1 MREVLIDIGVNG
13 AFLTRRWETPET
25 FMALTRET
33 GYTYHEFCGDV
44 IDPFFSGDESYQKET
59 AERVRRA
66 AQEYGVVITD
76 YYTGTATHRFH
87 GLSHSDATVRARMRE
102 WIERAMEIA
111 LALGTDRIGGHWDAI
126 PVERLGDERLLKQ
139 SLGNIYREFREIAV
153 VAKKKGIAALA
164 NEQMYIPSEIPWTMA
179 GAEEFLVEVNSH
191 NEGCPV
197 YLTVDTGHQA
207 GAHYGGSG
215 DDLDY
220 VKWLERFAS
229 VCEVV
234 HVQQTTPDASAHWPF
249 TEEYNRRGHVRID
262 EVLAAI
268 ERSHREHGE
277 RPFAKVLAPVS
288 RTILALELI
297 PASTTTEEAVLGAL
311 KESCTYLRQFIPEGG
326 IRIRLD

>member
-1 MREVLIDIGVNG
+1 MG
-13 AFLTRRWETPET
+13 
-25 FMALTRET
+25 LTREL

-59 AERVRRA
+59 AERVRCA

-87 GLSHSDATVRARMRE
+87 GLSHSDASVRARMRE

-126 PVERLGDERLLKQ
+126 PVERLGDEELVRQ
-139 SLGNIYREFREIAV
+139 SLKNIYREFREIAA
-153 VAKKKGIAALA
+153 VAGKKGIAAVA
-164 NEQMYIPSEIPWTMA
+164 NEQMYIPSEIPWTMS
-179 GAEEFLVEVNSH
+179 GADEFLVEVNSQ

-207 GAHYGGSG
+207 GTHYGGSG
-215 DDLDY
+215 GDLHY

-229 VCEVV
+229 VCETV
-234 HVQQTTPDASAHWPF
+234 HIQQTTPDASAHWPF

-262 EVLAAI
+262 EVLGAI
-268 ERSHREHGE
+268 ERSQRDHAQ
-277 RPFAKVLAPVS
+277 RPFAKVLAPVT
-288 RTILALELI
+288 RTILVLELI
-297 PASTTTEEAVLGAL
+297 PGSTMTEEAVLGAL
-311 KESCTYLRQFIPEGG
+311 KESYAYLRQFIPEGG
-326 IRIRLD
+326 ITIRFD

>member
-1 MREVLIDIGVNG
+1 MREVLVDIGVNG
-13 AFLTRRWETPET
+13 AFLARRWETPET
-25 FMALTRET
+25 FMALTREM

-102 WIERAMEIA
+102 WIERAMKIA

-126 PVERLGDERLLKQ
+126 PVERLGDEESVRQ
-139 SLGNIYREFREIAV
+139 SLENIYRQFREIAV
-153 VAKKKGIAALA
+153 VAENKGIAAVA

-179 GAEEFLVEVNSH
+179 GADEFLVEVNSQ

-207 GAHYGGSG
+207 GVHYGGSG
-215 DDLDY
+215 DDLQY

-229 VCEVV
+229 VCETV
-234 HVQQTTPDASAHWPF
+234 HIQQTTPDASAHWPF
-249 TEEYNRRGHVRID
+249 TEEYNRRGHVRIG
-262 EVLAAI
+262 EVLNAI
-268 ERSHREHGE
+268 ERSQRDHSQ
-277 RPFAKVLAPVS
+277 RPFAKVLAPVA
-288 RTILALELI
+288 RTILVLECI
-297 PASTTTEEAVLGAL
+297 PGSTTTEETVLDGL
-311 KESCTYLRQFIPEGG
+311 KESCTYLRRFIPEGG
-326 IRIRLD
+326 IKIEFD